1 MARWSLPIKAYV
13 DRTKGNLNAAVRACA
28 LEITARIMVRSPV
41 DTGRFRGNW
50 MIDCDVVPTGFDW
63 DKQDPSG
70 GGVIA
75 EATAK
80 LSGYQIGD
88 RIRLR
93 NNLPYSVALEY
104 GHSDQAPQG
113 MVRVTLVE
121 FGAISSRA
129 ARKARRGQVT

>member
-1 MARWSLPIKAYV
+1 MARWSLPMKSYV

-28 LEITARIMVRSPV
+28 LEITAKIIVRSPV

-50 MIDCDVVPTGFDW
+50 MIDCDVTPTGFDW
-63 DKQDPSG
+63 DKTDPDG
-70 GGVIA
+70 GAALA
-75 EATAK
+75 EATGK
-80 LSGYQIGD
+80 LAAYTLGD

-121 FGAISSRA
+121 FGAITGRA
-129 ARKARRGQVT
+129 ARKARRGQAG